1 MPKFRIIPRLE
12 IKSGHVIKGMKMEGL
27 KIIGKP
33 EDLSL
38 RFNQEGADEIMY
50 DDIVASLYN
59 RDLDFKNLKKVSNQI
74 DIPLIVSGG
83 IKSKNY
89 SRKAFRY
96 GADKICLNTS
106 IFKKKKFVKELI
118 SIYGSQSISSQ
129 VQTKKIG
136 DSYEVFSESGRE
148 RMYIKLFDWL
158 QILQDLNF
166 GEIYLIF
173 IDNDGIK
180 EMPNFELLKKCRSL
194 VKIPLIYG
202 GGVKNLNDLKDLK
215 KIDYNGVILSS
226 ALYSGEISLKTLK
239 I

>member
-1 MPKFRIIPRLE
+1 
-12 IKSGHVIKGMKMEGL
+12 
-27 KIIGKP
+27 
-33 EDLSL
+33 
-38 RFNQEGADEIMY
+38 
-50 DDIVASLYN
+50 
-59 RDLDFKNLKKVSNQI
+59 
-74 DIPLIVSGG
+74 
-83 IKSKNY
+83 
-89 SRKAFRY
+89 
-96 GADKICLNTS
+96 
-106 IFKKKKFVKELI
+106 
-118 SIYGSQSISSQ
+118 
-129 VQTKKIG
+129 
-136 DSYEVFSESGRE
+136 
-148 RMYIKLFDWL
+148 MYIKLFDWL

>member
-1 MPKFRIIPRLE
+1 MPRFRIIPRLE

-83 IKSKNY
+83 IKSKDY

-129 VQTKKIG
+129 V
-136 DSYEVFSESGRE
+136 
-148 RMYIKLFDWL
+148 
-158 QILQDLNF
+158 
-166 GEIYLIF
+166 
-173 IDNDGIK
+173 
-180 EMPNFELLKKCRSL
+180 
-194 VKIPLIYG
+194 
-202 GGVKNLNDLKDLK
+202 
-215 KIDYNGVILSS
+215 
-226 ALYSGEISLKTLK
+226 
-239 I
+239 

>member
-1 MPKFRIIPRLE
+1 MPRFRVIPRLE
-12 IKSGHVIKGMKMEGL
+12 IKSGNVIKGMKMEGL

-50 DDIVASLYN
+50 DDIVASLYD
-59 RDLDFKNLKKVSNQI
+59 RDLDFKNVRKVSNQI

-83 IKSKNY
+83 IKSKDY

-96 GADKICLNTS
+96 GADKICLNTY
-106 IFKKKKFVKELI
+106 IFKKKKLVKELI

-148 RMYIKLFDWL
+148 RMHIKLFDWL
-158 QILQDLNF
+158 KILQNLNF

-180 EMPNFELLKKCRSL
+180 EMPDFELLKKCRSL
-194 VKIPLIYG
+194 VQIPLIYG
-202 GGVKNLNDLKDLK
+202 GGIKNLNDIKDLK
-215 KIDYNGVILSS
+215 KIDFNGVILSS
-226 ALYSGEISLKTLK
+226 ALYSGEISLKDVK